1 MGHFLGTI
9 AAFIVEQRTQIYDKR
24 LWRHE
29 LTLEDLITMSHDNSG
44 TVTELDFVV
53 FMLQAMKKVDEDLI
67 DKIRAHFQKMDLTQ
81 SGTLVRGD
89 LELMARKKL
98 RSARS
103 KLRLGRYKASLSRQG
118 SLCELVDFLEQHGS
132 ENDV

>member
-9 AAFIVEQRTQIYDKR
+9 ANFIVEQRSQVFDKR
-24 LWRHE
+24 LWKHE
-29 LTLEDLITMSHDNSG
+29 LTLEDLTAMSLDHSG
-44 TVTELDFVV
+44 VVTEVDFVV
-53 FMLQAMKKVDEDLI
+53 FMLQAMKKVDTDLI
-67 DKIRAHFQKMDLTQ
+67 DQIRDHFRNLDMTH

-103 KLRLGRYKASLSRQG
+103 KLRLSTYKANLSRKG
-118 SLCELVDFLEQHGS
+118 SPCEHTDLEEGA
-132 ENDV
+132 D